1 MLQFDSFYNGFMAP
15 FFGCYRC
22 SDTKTAFAALDM
34 DKDGDADWEEFRL
47 FLKYA
52 IEEYSDK
59 IDTLENLIEITF
71 TKCIKPMMRGL
82 PVII

>member
-34 DKDGDADWEEFRL
+34 DKDGLADWEEFKL

-52 IEEYSDK
+52 LEEHSDK
-59 IDTLENLIEITF
+59 IATVDDLIEVAF
-71 TKCIKPMMRGL
+71 TKGIKPMMRGL